1 MSSKSTFGGHTV
13 VATTITLDTSQEK
26 IGNLFIG
33 QVALN
38 GYNNFNLILD
48 TKDGLYYSS
57 TETFDGLMPYLEK
70 YNKNG
75 WINTDGVRFD
85 KYVKRV
91 YKKYLVDYPDRPAY
105 LIYVCAKGIGFK
117 GENKIM
123 AINDIDAI
131 KKAGKEFLVSLLS
144 DKDVD
149 DETKMK
155 VMRRLIL
162 SGSINIY

>member
-1 MSSKSTFGGHTV
+1 
-13 VATTITLDTSQEK
+13 
-26 IGNLFIG
+26 
-33 QVALN
+33 
-38 GYNNFNLILD
+38 
-48 TKDGLYYSS
+48 
-57 TETFDGLMPYLEK
+57 
-70 YNKNG
+70 
-75 WINTDGVRFD
+75 
-85 KYVKRV
+85 
-91 YKKYLVDYPDRPAY
+91 
-105 LIYVCAKGIGFK
+105 
-117 GENKIM
+117 M